1 MKKNDRR
8 PTLRQKRMIAEAK
21 LNTHNWLVRSQG
33 SGTIIIVHRDSGNIR
48 QLSC

>member
-21 LNTHNWLVRSQG
+21 LNTHNWLVRSQT
-33 SGTIIIVHRDSGNIR
+33 SGKLTIVHRESGNLR